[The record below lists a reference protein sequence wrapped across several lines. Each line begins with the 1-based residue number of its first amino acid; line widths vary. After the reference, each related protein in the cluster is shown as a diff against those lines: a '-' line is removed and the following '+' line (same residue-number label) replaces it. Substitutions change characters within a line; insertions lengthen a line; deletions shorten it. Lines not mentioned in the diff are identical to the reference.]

1 MKSLLIA
8 AMIAIGGVAA
18 AGVPAQAASVTIQT
32 DNGGHY
38 DRYDRHYDRYDRDRY
53 HHRDRWRR
61 HHERNCWVKVR
72 RSWHHGERVIRRVRV
87 CE

>member
-1 MKSLLIA
+1 MMMKSLLIA

-18 AGVPAQAASVTIQT
+18 AGMPAQAASVVIRT

-38 DRYDRHYDRYDRDRY
+38 DRYDG
-53 HHRDRWRR
+53 HHRRDHDRRHWRR

>member
-18 AGVPAQAASVTIQT
+18 AGMPAQAASVTIQT

-38 DRYDRHYDRYDRDRY
+38 DRYDG
-53 HHRDRWRR
+53 HHRRDHDRRHWRR

>member
-1 MKSLLIA
+1 MKSILIA

-18 AGVPAQAASVTIQT
+18 AGVPAQAASVVIRT
-32 DNGGHY
+32 DNGWHH
-38 DRYDRHYDRYDRDRY
+38 DRRHND
-53 HHRDRWRR
+53 HRHWRR
-61 HHERNCWVKVR
+61 HHERHCWVKVR

>member
-8 AMIAIGGVAA
+8 AMIAIGGVVA
-18 AGVPAQAASVTIQT
+18 AGVPVQAASVTIRT

-38 DRYDRHYDRYDRDRY
+38 DRYHRH
-53 HHRDRWRR
+53 HHRDHWRR

>member
-1 MKSLLIA
+1 MIMKSLLIA
-8 AMIAIGGVAA
+8 AMIAISGVAA
-18 AGVPAQAASVTIQT
+18 AGVPAQAASVVIRT

-38 DRYDRHYDRYDRDRY
+38 DRYDRH
-53 HHRDRWRR
+53 HHRDHWRR

-72 RSWHHGERVIRRVRV
+72 RYWHHGERVIRRVRV

>member
-8 AMIAIGGVAA
+8 AMIATGGIAA
-18 AGVPAQAASVTIQT
+18 AAVPAQAASVVITT
-32 DNGGHY
+32 DNGMYRDRGHHR
-38 DRYDRHYDRYDRDRY
+38 DYDRDY
-53 HHRDRWRR
+53 HRHHHWRR

-72 RSWHHGERVIRRVRV
+72 RYWHHGERVIRRERV